1 MATTVKFG
9 DVEATDVTFNSDT
22 EVVATTPAGVE
33 GAVDVTVTTSAGSD
47 TLTGGFQYGAVQAPV
62 SAKRKR

>member
-9 DVEATDVTFNSDT
+9 DVEATDVTFTSDT

-33 GAVDVTVTTSAGSD
+33 GTVDVTVTTSGGSD
-47 TLTGGFQYGAVQAPV
+47 TLADGFEYAAVQAPV